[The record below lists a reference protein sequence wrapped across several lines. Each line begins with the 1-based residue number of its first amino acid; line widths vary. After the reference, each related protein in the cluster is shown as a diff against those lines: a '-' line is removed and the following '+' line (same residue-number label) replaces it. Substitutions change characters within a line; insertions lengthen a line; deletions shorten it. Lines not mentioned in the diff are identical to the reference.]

1 MRINAFRREL
11 KEILSAPGPHRTPVL
26 RRSLLDDWLYAT
38 DLPALCGEN
47 EKQCFLDELSAKGWE
62 TMEAEGWIQ
71 LRKPAQEP
79 PENWYEG
86 FFGPE
91 ADCCRSLLE
100 RHPGSDDK
108 EAERVQYILIKAAE
122 EGEKALEA
130 ACAGL
135 HRSWAERLRKGEQL
149 PAVHPAYFRARKE

>member
-1 MRINAFRREL
+1 MRINTFRKEL
-11 KEILSAPGPHRTPVL
+11 KAILSAPGPHRAPVL

-38 DLPALCGEN
+38 DLPSLCGEN
-47 EKQCFLDELSAKGWE
+47 EKQRFLKEVSANGWE
-62 TMEAEGWIQ
+62 TMEAHGWIQ

-79 PENWYEG
+79 PEDWYEG
-86 FFGPE
+86 AFGPE

-100 RHPGSDDK
+100 RHPGGDDT
-108 EAERVQYILIKAAE
+108 EAERVQRILIKAAE

-135 HRSWAERLRKGEQL
+135 HRSWAEHLRKREQL
-149 PAVHPAYFRARKE
+149 PAVHPAYFTARKE